1 MVRIGSARFDE
12 NGKAA
17 GGRAGDQTGKEVS
30 VQSWYAHK
38 KGWIILR
45 AKDDT
50 TREKIAQ
57 CMEAAC
63 SNNHIG
69 YDQNQ
74 RTWLY
79 QVAQKIGFN
88 VARVTVDC
96 ETDCSELVHV
106 CLAYA
111 GIMVPTFN
119 TSTERAVLERTGK
132 FQTITKSTYTQSS
145 EYLMR
150 GDILVT
156 AQKGHTAVVL
166 DNGPK
171 SGRAIEC
178 TTVRLNSS
186 GPDVVKMQEAL
197 VKKGYMIPTHGN
209 ADMLTIGALIDFQ
222 KKSFPND
229 PKEWDGIC
237 GPKTWAKLI

>member
-1 MVRIGSARFDE
+1 MVRIGSARIDE

-63 SNNHIG
+63 ANNHIG
-69 YDQNQ
+69 YNQNPLVS
-74 RTWLY
+74 LY

-88 VARVTVDC
+88 VDRVTVDC
-96 ETDCSELVHV
+96 ETDCSKLVRV

-111 GIMVPTFN
+111 GIMTPAFTTAN
-119 TSTERAVLERTGK
+119 EKAVLERTGK
-132 FQTITKSTYTQSS
+132 FQTITKTVYTQSS

-156 AQKGHTAVVL
+156 ARKGHTAVVL

-171 SGRAIEC
+171 SGRAIEH

-222 KKSFPND
+222 KKTFPND